1 MSKVCE
7 ISGKKPMS
15 GNNVSHANN
24 RTKRRFIPNLQN
36 VKLYSGILEKY
47 INLNITVR
55 TMKTVEKNGGLDSYL
70 KTRVDDAKAQF
81 SITSSQGVL
90 KLKVIEESSNT
101 DWSIEPNY
109 SYILIIRSF

>member
-36 VKLYSGILEKY
+36 VKLYSGTLQKY
-47 INLNITVR
+47 INLNITIR
-55 TMKTVEKNGGLDSYL
+55 TMRTVEKNGGLDSYL
-70 KTRVDDAKAQF
+70 IKTSNKNLAETAIKIKKQ
-81 SITSSQGVL
+81 IL
-90 KLKVIEESSNT
+90 KNNKK
-101 DWSIEPNY
+101 
-109 SYILIIRSF
+109 

>member
-36 VKLYSGILEKY
+36 VKLYSGTLQKY
-47 INLNITVR
+47 INFNITIR

-70 KTRVDDAKAQF
+70 IKTSNKNLAETAIKIKKQ
-81 SITSSQGVL
+81 IL
-90 KLKVIEESSNT
+90 KNNKK
-101 DWSIEPNY
+101 
-109 SYILIIRSF
+109 

>member
-7 ISGKKPMS
+7 ISGKKPIS

-36 VKLYSGILEKY
+36 VKLYSGTLQKY
-47 INLNITVR
+47 INLNITIR

-70 KTRVDDAKAQF
+70 IKTSNKNLANTAIKIKKQ
-81 SITSSQGVL
+81 IL
-90 KLKVIEESSNT
+90 KNNKK
-101 DWSIEPNY
+101 
-109 SYILIIRSF
+109 

>member
-1 MSKVCE
+1 MSKECE

-36 VKLYSGILEKY
+36 VKLYSGTLQKY
-47 INLNITVR
+47 INLNITIR

-70 KTRVDDAKAQF
+70 IKTSNKNLAETAIKIKKQ
-81 SITSSQGVL
+81 IL
-90 KLKVIEESSNT
+90 KNNKK
-101 DWSIEPNY
+101 
-109 SYILIIRSF
+109 

>member
-36 VKLYSGILEKY
+36 VKLYSGILQKY
-47 INLNITVR
+47 INLKITIR
-55 TMKTVEKNGGLDSYL
+55 TMKTIEKNGGLDSYL
-70 KTRVDDAKAQF
+70 MKTSNRNLADIA
-81 SITSSQGVL
+81 L
-90 KLKVIEESSNT
+90 KIKKQIFKNSKK
-101 DWSIEPNY
+101 
-109 SYILIIRSF
+109 

>member
-15 GNNVSHANN
+15 GNNVGHANN

-36 VKLYSGILEKY
+36 VKLYSTSLQKY
-47 INLNITVR
+47 INLNITIR

-70 KTRVDDAKAQF
+70 IKT
-81 SITSSQGVL
+81 
-90 KLKVIEESSNT
+90 SNRNLA
-101 DWSIEPNY
+101 DPAIKIKKQ
-109 SYILIIRSF
+109 ILQNNKK

>member
-1 MSKVCE
+1 MSKECE
-7 ISGKKPMS
+7 ISGKKPMT

-36 VKLYSGILEKY
+36 VKLYSGTLQKY

-70 KTRVDDAKAQF
+70 IKTSNRNLADSAIKIKKQ
-81 SITSSQGVL
+81 IL
-90 KLKVIEESSNT
+90 KNNQK
-101 DWSIEPNY
+101 
-109 SYILIIRSF
+109 

>member
-1 MSKVCE
+1 MAKVCE

-36 VKLYSGILEKY
+36 VKFYSETLQKY
-47 INLNITVR
+47 INLNITIR

-70 KTRVDDAKAQF
+70 IKTSNKNLADTAIKIKKQ
-81 SITSSQGVL
+81 IL
-90 KLKVIEESSNT
+90 KNNKK
-101 DWSIEPNY
+101 
-109 SYILIIRSF
+109 

>member
-36 VKLYSGILEKY
+36 VKLYSVTLQKY
-47 INLNITVR
+47 IYLNITVR

-70 KTRVDDAKAQF
+70 IKTSNRNLADTAIKIKKQ
-81 SITSSQGVL
+81 IL
-90 KLKVIEESSNT
+90 KNNK
-101 DWSIEPNY
+101 
-109 SYILIIRSF
+109 

>member
-24 RTKRRFIPNLQN
+24 RTKRRFIPNLQS
-36 VKLYSGILEKY
+36 VKLYSGTLQKY
-47 INLNITVR
+47 INFNITVR

-70 KTRVDDAKAQF
+70 IKTSNRNLADAAIKIKKQ
-81 SITSSQGVL
+81 IL
-90 KLKVIEESSNT
+90 KNNKK
-101 DWSIEPNY
+101 
-109 SYILIIRSF
+109 

>member
-1 MSKVCE
+1 MSKACE

-36 VKLYSGILEKY
+36 VKLYSGTLQKY
-47 INLNITVR
+47 INLNITIR

-70 KTRVDDAKAQF
+70 IKTSNKNLADTAIKIKKQ
-81 SITSSQGVL
+81 IL
-90 KLKVIEESSNT
+90 KNNKK
-101 DWSIEPNY
+101 
-109 SYILIIRSF
+109 

>member
-36 VKLYSGILEKY
+36 VKLYSGTLQKY
-47 INLNITVR
+47 INLNITIR

-70 KTRVDDAKAQF
+70 IKTSNKNLAETAIKIKNQ
-81 SITSSQGVL
+81 IL
-90 KLKVIEESSNT
+90 KNNKK
-101 DWSIEPNY
+101 
-109 SYILIIRSF
+109 

>member
-7 ISGKKPMS
+7 ISGKKPIS

-36 VKLYSGILEKY
+36 VKLYSGTLQKY

-70 KTRVDDAKAQF
+70 IKTSNRNLADTAIKIKNQ
-81 SITSSQGVL
+81 IL
-90 KLKVIEESSNT
+90 KNNKK
-101 DWSIEPNY
+101 
-109 SYILIIRSF
+109 

>member
-36 VKLYSGILEKY
+36 VKLYSGTLQKY
-47 INLNITVR
+47 INLNITIR
-55 TMKTVEKNGGLDSYL
+55 AMKTVEKNGGLDSYL
-70 KTRVDDAKAQF
+70 IKTSNKNLADTAIKIKKQ
-81 SITSSQGVL
+81 IL
-90 KLKVIEESSNT
+90 KNNKK
-101 DWSIEPNY
+101 
-109 SYILIIRSF
+109 

>member
-7 ISGKKPMS
+7 ISGKKPMT

-36 VKLYSGILEKY
+36 VKLYSGTLQKY
-47 INLNITVR
+47 INFNITIR

-70 KTRVDDAKAQF
+70 IKTSNRNLAETA
-81 SITSSQGVL
+81 L
-90 KLKVIEESSNT
+90 KIKKQILKN
-101 DWSIEPNY
+101 NKK
-109 SYILIIRSF
+109 

>member
-7 ISGKKPMS
+7 ISGKKQMS

-36 VKLYSGILEKY
+36 VKLYSGTLQKY
-47 INLNITVR
+47 INLNITIR

-70 KTRVDDAKAQF
+70 IKTSNKNLAETAIKIKKQ
-81 SITSSQGVL
+81 IL
-90 KLKVIEESSNT
+90 KNNKK
-101 DWSIEPNY
+101 
-109 SYILIIRSF
+109 

>member
-7 ISGKKPMS
+7 ISGKKPMT

-36 VKLYSGILEKY
+36 VKLYSSILQKY
-47 INLNITVR
+47 INLNITIR

-70 KTRVDDAKAQF
+70 IKTSNKNLAETAIKIKKQ
-81 SITSSQGVL
+81 IL
-90 KLKVIEESSNT
+90 KNNNK
-101 DWSIEPNY
+101 
-109 SYILIIRSF
+109 

>member
-36 VKLYSGILEKY
+36 VKLYSGTLQKY

-70 KTRVDDAKAQF
+70 IKTSNRNLADAAIKIKNQ
-81 SITSSQGVL
+81 IL
-90 KLKVIEESSNT
+90 KNNKK
-101 DWSIEPNY
+101 
-109 SYILIIRSF
+109 

>member
-1 MSKVCE
+1 MSKICE

-36 VKLYSGILEKY
+36 VKLYSSILQKY
-47 INLNITVR
+47 INLNITIR

-70 KTRVDDAKAQF
+70 IKTSNKNLAETAIKIKKQ
-81 SITSSQGVL
+81 IL
-90 KLKVIEESSNT
+90 KNNNK
-101 DWSIEPNY
+101 
-109 SYILIIRSF
+109 

>member
-1 MSKVCE
+1 MPKICE

-36 VKLYSGILEKY
+36 VKLYSSSLQKY
-47 INLNITVR
+47 IYLNITVR

-70 KTRVDDAKAQF
+70 IKTSNRNLADTA
-81 SITSSQGVL
+81 L
-90 KLKVIEESSNT
+90 KIKKQILKNNKE
-101 DWSIEPNY
+101 
-109 SYILIIRSF
+109 

>member
-36 VKLYSGILEKY
+36 VKLYSTSLQKY

-70 KTRVDDAKAQF
+70 IKTSNRNLADTAIKIKKQ
-81 SITSSQGVL
+81 IL
-90 KLKVIEESSNT
+90 KNNKK
-101 DWSIEPNY
+101 
-109 SYILIIRSF
+109 

>member
-7 ISGKKPMS
+7 ISGKKPMT

-36 VKLYSGILEKY
+36 VKLYSSNLQKY

-70 KTRVDDAKAQF
+70 IKTSNRNLADTA
-81 SITSSQGVL
+81 L
-90 KLKVIEESSNT
+90 KIKKQILKN
-101 DWSIEPNY
+101 NKK
-109 SYILIIRSF
+109 

>member
-1 MSKVCE
+1 MSKICD

-36 VKLYSGILEKY
+36 VKLYSSSLQKY
-47 INLNITVR
+47 VNLNVTTR

-70 KTRVDDAKAQF
+70 IKTSNRNLADPAIKIKKQ
-81 SITSSQGVL
+81 IL
-90 KLKVIEESSNT
+90 KNNKK
-101 DWSIEPNY
+101 
-109 SYILIIRSF
+109 

>member
-36 VKLYSGILEKY
+36 VKLYSGTLQKY
-47 INLNITVR
+47 INLNITIR

-70 KTRVDDAKAQF
+70 TKTSNRHLASKAIKIKKQ
-81 SITSSQGVL
+81 IL
-90 KLKVIEESSNT
+90 KNSNK
-101 DWSIEPNY
+101 S
-109 SYILIIRSF
+109 

>member
-36 VKLYSGILEKY
+36 VKLYSTSLQKY
-47 INLNITVR
+47 INLNITIR

-70 KTRVDDAKAQF
+70 IKTSNRNLADTAIRIKKQ
-81 SITSSQGVL
+81 IL
-90 KLKVIEESSNT
+90 KNNKK
-101 DWSIEPNY
+101 
-109 SYILIIRSF
+109 